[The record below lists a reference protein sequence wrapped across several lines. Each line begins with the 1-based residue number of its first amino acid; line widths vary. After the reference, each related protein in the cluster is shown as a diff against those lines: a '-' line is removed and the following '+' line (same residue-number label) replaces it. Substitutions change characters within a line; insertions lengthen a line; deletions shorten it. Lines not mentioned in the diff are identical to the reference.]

1 MDWCRPIGRDRALAL
16 WGWGAA
22 CASLGTGP
30 LAVASLA
37 GFRGVP
43 GAAASGRLAAGLRGG
58 STLRPGLSLLI
69 GWADPIVDYA
79 ASVAA
84 PFAAGATRS
93 ALAANPTAPASGL
106 GAALT
111 GVRSACDSPA
121 RTAAV
126 AATAVVANGASEASP
141 RAKAASN
148 AASEP
153 TASTGAKTTAS
164 TKAAAVAMAHPAAE
178 GSAA

>member
-1 MDWCRPIGRDRALAL
+1 M
-16 WGWGAA
+16 
-22 CASLGTGP
+22 
-30 LAVASLA
+30 AVAGLA

-58 STLRPGLSLLI
+58 GGALHSGLSLLT
-69 GWADPIVDYA
+69 GWTDPAVDYA

-84 PFAAGATRS
+84 PFAAGTTRVS
-93 ALAANPTAPASGL
+93 GLAANPTAAASGL

-111 GVRSACDSPA
+111 GAKAACDSPA

-126 AATAVVANGASEASP
+126 AATAVVAN
-141 RAKAASN
+141 

-153 TASTGAKTTAS
+153 SRGPDATSDAATAT
-164 TKAAAVAMAHPAAE
+164 
-178 GSAA
+178 

>member
-16 WGWGAA
+16 RGWGAA
-22 CASLGTGP
+22 CHSLGAGP
-30 LAVASLA
+30 LAVAGLA

-58 STLRPGLSLLI
+58 GGALHSGLSLLT
-69 GWADPIVDYA
+69 GWTGPVVDYA
-79 ASVAA
+79 AAVVAPLATVRTSV
-84 PFAAGATRS
+84 R
-93 ALAANPTAPASGL
+93 ALASNPTAAASGF

-111 GVRSACDSPA
+111 GAEAACDSPA

-126 AATAVVANGASEASP
+126 AATAVVAN
-141 RAKAASN
+141 

-153 TASTGAKTTAS
+153 SRGPDATSDAATAT
-164 TKAAAVAMAHPAAE
+164 
-178 GSAA
+178 